1 MEILQSIFFN
11 KNKYNL
17 ETAKKYLLNKNYGKY
32 KRINE
37 DKYYIRFTYN
47 SRIILQKNNFIKNIE
62 FLGDDIKIFRYTKEN
77 KEPNFTIVF
86 D

>member
-17 ETAKKYLLNKNYGKY
+17 ETAKKYLLNNNYGKY

-37 DKYYIRFTYN
+37 DKYYIRFTFN
-47 SRIILQKNNFIKNIE
+47 SRIKLQKNNYIKEIE

-77 KEPNFTIVF
+77 KEPNFTIIF